1 MEEAREEET
10 MEEEVVQEME
20 GETETTN
27 GAVEKPGSTNRAKSD
42 VWNHFVKKGKQ

>member
-1 MEEAREEET
+1 MART
-10 MEEEVVQEME
+10 IEEEVVQEME

-42 VWNHFVKKGKQ
+42 VWNHFVKKGKK